1 MLPTY
6 PRLAETSLAARPD
19 LGTFTTLE
27 TALVI
32 IFAIIVGFVGLGW
45 LKNLVIPS
53 STLRLADD
61 RSTHPA
67 RGHTHRHRHEHAGEL
82 RGLRHWQRR
91 SAVWQCTLARRPRQ

>member
-19 LGTFTTLE
+19 LSTFTLLE
-27 TALVI
+27 IVFVV
-32 IFAIIVGFVGLGW
+32 IFAIILGFVGLGW

-53 STLRLADD
+53 STLRVADG

-67 RGHTHRHRHEHAGEL
+67 RDRTHRYEHAGEL

>member
-19 LGTFTTLE
+19 LSTFTLLE
-27 TALVI
+27 IALVI
-32 IFAIIVGFVGLGW
+32 IFAIILGFVSLGW
-45 LKNLVIPS
+45 LKNLLFPS
-53 STLRLADD
+53 ATLRLADG
-61 RSTHPA
+61 RSPHPA
-67 RGHTHRHRHEHAGEL
+67 RGCTHRHEHADEL